1 MCPECGAPGVRDSA
15 QCDLLFKEVIGHEFS
30 QPALFGVHR
39 LTVDAY
45 SLQHPEQYMRSTKSA
60 AAHLAGMCW
69 SLEFSGGPSVS
80 RALSGWLDGAVELP
94 RVHPPAARERGE
106 LTIRHV
112 QEVQGS
118 PEHVD
123 RVREWAESVWAGW
136 EVGHARARDWV
147 DALLGQA
154 G

>member
-1 MCPECGAPGVRDSA
+1 MSTMCPECGAPDVRDSA
-15 QCDLLFKEVIGHEFS
+15 ECDLLFKEVVGQEFS

-69 SLEFSGGPSVS
+69 SLEFGGGPSVS

-94 RVHPPAARERGE
+94 RDRGD

-112 QEVQGS
+112 HEVQGS
-118 PEHVD
+118 AEHVD
-123 RVREWAESVWAGW
+123 RVKEWAESVWAAW
-136 EVGHARARDWV
+136 EVGHVRARELGGC
-147 DALLGQA
+147 ALGK
-154 G
+154 GGMI